1 MVLIN
6 FRPRLTVIRIC
17 NVRYKSI
24 HSIRNKVM
32 TADDAVRLIRNGD
45 TVTVG
50 GFVAQSGPEELLS
63 ALGRRFTMTKCPSNL
78 TLLFGAGPADW
89 KDRGLNHFAHEGM
102 LKRVIGGHYGQSPLL
117 AALIQENKIEAYQ
130 LPLGS
135 ISRMIRAAA
144 TKSPG
149 HVTKVGYGTIADPT
163 NGGGKLNHLTT
174 EDIVH
179 ELEVVALSPLK
190 GKRFVV

>member
-1 MVLIN
+1 MA
-6 FRPRLTVIRIC
+6 
-17 NVRYKSI
+17 
-24 HSIRNKVM
+24 
-32 TADDAVRLIRNGD
+32 ADDAVHLIRNGD

-63 ALGRRFTMTKCPSNL
+63 ALARRYKSTKSPNNL

-102 LKRVIGGHYGQSPLL
+102 LKRVIGGHYGQSPLV
-117 AALIQENKIEAYQ
+117 AALIGENKVEAYQ

-149 HVTKVGYGTIADPT
+149 HVTKVGYGTMADPKYS
-163 NGGGKLNHLTT
+163 GGKLNALTT
-174 EDIVH
+174 EDVVQEI
-179 ELEVVALSPLK
+179 EVLRLCH
-190 GKRFVV
+190 

>member
-1 MVLIN
+1 
-6 FRPRLTVIRIC
+6 
-17 NVRYKSI
+17 
-24 HSIRNKVM
+24 M
-32 TADDAVRLIRNGD
+32 TADDAVQLIRNGD

-63 ALGRRFTMTKCPSNL
+63 ALARRFKATKCPGNI
-78 TLLFGAGPADW
+78 TLLCGAGPADW

-117 AALIQENKIEAYQ
+117 AALIQQNKIEAYQ

-149 HVTKVGYGTIADPT
+149 HVTKVGYGTIADPKH
-163 NGGGKLNHLTT
+163 GGGKLNDLTT
-174 EDIVH
+174 EDIVQ
-179 ELEVVALSPLK
+179 ELEVPTLLPQYHAKAPWPDLSL
-190 GKRFVV
+190 GRSSGRNT